1 MSDLSGNWEVQVR
14 FVRGEA
20 RHAVQLQQ
28 DGEELSGR
36 YRSHF
41 GEHEVRGR
49 VREGE
54 VEMAVGIH
62 YQGVGTR
69 YSFRGKIA
77 DNEMQGEVGLG
88 EYWSGNWQ
96 ARKLD

>member
-1 MSDLSGNWEVQVR
+1 MGDLSGNWEVQVR

-28 DGEELSGR
+28 DGEQLSGR

-49 VREGE
+49 VRQGK
-54 VEMAVGIH
+54 VEMAVGIY

-69 YSFRGKIA
+69 YSNGH
-77 DNEMQGEVGLG
+77 
-88 EYWSGNWQ
+88 Q
-96 ARKLD
+96 ASSASREQRTLKLSRLNSKRQRS